1 MVATVG
7 RKGFKNHGEYEA
19 WLCALLAMS
28 SEDRPL
34 AYLRRYPHGTTLS
47 GMLPWMGLGQGS
59 KAKRQLDG
67 LLRRLEDDGI
77 ARVYRAGEK
86 EEVRL
91 WAMTRREMRILGVEQ
106 LS

>member
-1 MVATVG
+1 
-7 RKGFKNHGEYEA
+7 
-19 WLCALLAMS
+19 
-28 SEDRPL
+28 
-34 AYLRRYPHGTTLS
+34 
-47 GMLPWMGLGQGS
+47 MGLGQGS